1 MDEVRLGSVVRSVR
15 IRKGWRQSDLAA
27 AADVMRQDV
36 SKLELGHAADI
47 PLARTFATCRAL
59 DIRLDLVPRWRGGD
73 LDRLLNARHSAM
85 AEVIAAAFSR
95 LPGWVLRPE
104 VSFAIYAERGVIDF
118 IAWHPI
124 RRAMLVIE
132 VKTELVTSASLCR
145 PPTGAADWRHAS
157 PASRDGIR
165 RSWDCG

>member
-27 AADVMRQDV
+27 AANVLRQDV
-36 SKLELGHAADI
+36 SKVELGHAADI
-47 PLARTFATCRAL
+47 PLARTLATCRAL
-59 DIRLDLVPRWRGGD
+59 DIRLDFAPRWRGGD

-85 AEVIAAAFSR
+85 AEAIAASFIR

-124 RRAMLVIE
+124 RRALLLIE
-132 VKTELVTSASLCR
+132 LKT
-145 PPTGAADWRHAS
+145 
-157 PASRDGIR
+157 
-165 RSWDCG
+165 